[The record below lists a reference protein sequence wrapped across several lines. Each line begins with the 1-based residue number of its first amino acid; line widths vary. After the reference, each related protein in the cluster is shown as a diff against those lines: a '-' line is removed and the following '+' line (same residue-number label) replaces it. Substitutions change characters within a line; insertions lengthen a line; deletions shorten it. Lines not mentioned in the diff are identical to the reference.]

1 MNVLLEY
8 LKKNSNLENYD
19 VVDHFS
25 PKDSSKIMLQVPNVI
40 HDIRTSGEMILK
52 VADETTNKIGK
63 LKEVLDFINH
73 NNIFLIDRKEG
84 IKYTLNFTYSD
95 IIFNSFDDK
104 NSSQYSIPYSI
115 EIRTTIIGK
124 EK

>member
-8 LKKNSNLENYD
+8 FKKNSNLENYY

-25 PKDSSKIMLQVPNVI
+25 PKDSSKIALQIPNNL
-40 HDIRTSGEMILK
+40 HNIRTSGEMILK
-52 VADETTNKIGK
+52 VADEATNKIGK
-63 LKEVLDFINH
+63 LKDVLDFINH
-73 NNIFLIDRKEG
+73 NNIFLIDRKLG

-95 IIFNSFDDK
+95 IVFNSYDDK
-104 NSSQYSIPYSI
+104 NSSLYSIPYNI
-115 EIRTTIIGK
+115 EIRETIIGK